1 LEQKDRILKHSEGLF
16 FSHGF
21 SNITLSQ
28 IAAELGIGKAT
39 IYKYFLS
46 KEAILDQIIDSI
58 FQDINDSIDE
68 IENNS
73 DFSYKDKFRCYLFL
87 FAEKYFI
94 IQNRQI
100 VDIKKSAPNIWEK
113 VEKYEKEI
121 FNNRIKKLIFEGMAA
136 NLLKGDFEIEFL
148 VDMILN
154 SLQKMLTSD
163 IKSRLSISYKELI
176 DNIIKIYFEGI
187 LN

>member
-1 LEQKDRILKHSEGLF
+1 MEQKDRILKHSEGLF

-39 IYKYFLS
+39 IYKYFLN

-73 DFSYKDKFRCYLFL
+73 DFSYKDKLD
-87 FAEKYFI
+87 AISFI
-94 IQNRQI
+94 CR
-100 VDIKKSAPNIWEK
+100 K
-113 VEKYEKEI
+113 VFYYPK
-121 FNNRIKKLIFEGMAA
+121 
-136 NLLKGDFEIEFL
+136 
-148 VDMILN
+148 
-154 SLQKMLTSD
+154 
-163 IKSRLSISYKELI
+163 
-176 DNIIKIYFEGI
+176 
-187 LN
+187 